1 LGSAVNLSQLPSQSR
16 FTGNDHNS
24 SSGDNKKIRA
34 HLLIN
39 GKVQGVYFRQN
50 AVIVAARNN
59 VKGWVRNL
67 QDGQVEVLLEGSQ
80 SDVGQ
85 VIRWCN
91 TGPTNAKVISVDVK
105 YEKYVG
111 EFEEFKI
118 SY

>member
-91 TGPTNAKVISVDVK
+91 TGPANAKVISVDVK

>member
-1 LGSAVNLSQLPSQSR
+1 MFIIAAAATTR
-16 FTGNDHNS
+16 KF
-24 SSGDNKKIRA
+24 RA

-50 AVIVAARNN
+50 TVIVAARNN

-85 VIRWCN
+85 VIGWCN
-91 TGPTNAKVISVDVK
+91 TGPANAKVISVDVK